1 MNARIA
7 PDATTRLLQCMQVMH
22 ELFYFLDQSNYR
34 DLASLF
40 ASNGIWH
47 RQGERLAGPA
57 QIMQALL
64 KRSTTQRIRH
74 VISNQF
80 IESQSPD
87 QVQMVAYLTTYR
99 FDDGMLHT
107 GPVEISRPFL
117 MSLLR
122 ASLCQVDGAW
132 RVSEMTLTREFEFVG
147 QPTAGETS
155 R

>member
-7 PDATTRLLQCMQVMH
+7 PEATTLLQCMQLMH
-22 ELFYFLDQSNYR
+22 QLFYFLDQSNYR

-40 ASNGIWH
+40 APNGIWH

-57 QIMQALL
+57 QIVQALL
-64 KRSTTQRIRH
+64 KRSATQRIRH
-74 VISNQF
+74 LISNQF
-80 IESQSPD
+80 IESQSRD
-87 QVQMVAYLTTYR
+87 QLQMVAYLTAYR
-99 FDDGMLHT
+99 FDDGTLHA

-117 MSLLR
+117 LSLLR

-147 QPTAGETS
+147 HATAGETS